1 MGQIINILL
10 KLLIATCVFE
20 IIPLLFFKSRGK
32 RIATSL
38 LCNVLTNPLLN
49 VILFLV
55 AGFISNQATY
65 ILIVLVLELAVVAF
79 ESFIIYNIMNESA
92 TKCIKVSAV
101 CNAFSFTMGLI
112 VAFLEKI

>member
-32 RIATSL
+32 WIATSL
-38 LCNVLTNPLLN
+38 LCNALTNPLLN

-55 AGFISNQATY
+55 SGFISNQAIY
-65 ILIVLVLELAVVAF
+65 IVIVLVLELAVVAF
-79 ESFIIYNIMNESA
+79 EGFIIYNVMNESVA
-92 TKCIKVSAV
+92 KCIKVSV
-101 CNAFSFTMGLI
+101 LCNAFSFTMGLI
-112 VAFLEKI
+112 LAFFEVI